1 MANSTT
7 ELWIVPS
14 DDSRSRGDL
23 LRHRLRS
30 YSFSLSPQERSTP
43 LPCPVLL
50 CFYCALFTTCGTL
63 QTTRS
68 RIQAGFMRPRC
79 YSHCASPNANRAHTV
94 ACVICLYKAR
104 LVYI

>member
-30 YSFSLSPQERSTP
+30 YSFSLSPQKRSTP

-50 CFYCALFTTCGTL
+50 LRTVYDMWHLADDEESYTGGFYAPPML
-63 QTTRS
+63 QS
-68 RIQAGFMRPRC
+68 L
-79 YSHCASPNANRAHTV
+79 
-94 ACVICLYKAR
+94 CVTEC
-104 LVYI
+104 